1 MKLSWTRCIT
11 PTRFQ
16 YALPAFSGR
25 KARAHR
31 RPPVIA
37 SEIETLRP
45 AHSLA
50 HAAAQ
55 SRLLAGKA
63 REVAE
68 EKGAWYIDA
77 SRIVYPPLDDCL
89 HLSPE
94 GHRKLGECMAAK
106 IKEILG

>member
-1 MKLSWTRCIT
+1 MLGDKNDKRVLIV
-11 PTRFQ
+11 
-16 YALPAFSGR
+16 G
-25 KARAHR
+25 
-31 RPPVIA
+31 PPVIA
-37 SEIETLRP
+37 PEIETLRP

-77 SRIVYPPLDDCL
+77 SQIVYPPLDDCL